1 MKEEIHF
8 ADKQSDESLRRKGN
22 NGKKRQKADKHSG
35 SIVCPGPVNKAEC
48 RKRVCVRRGMAG
60 RK

>member
-1 MKEEIHF
+1 VKEEIHF

-35 SIVCPGPVNKAEC
+35 SMSVPAP
-48 RKRVCVRRGMAG
+48 
-60 RK
+60 